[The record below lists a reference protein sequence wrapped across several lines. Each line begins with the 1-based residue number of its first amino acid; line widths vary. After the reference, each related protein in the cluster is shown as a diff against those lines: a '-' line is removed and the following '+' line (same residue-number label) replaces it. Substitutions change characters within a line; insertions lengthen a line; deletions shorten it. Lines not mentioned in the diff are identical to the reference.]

1 MADPHTL
8 PTADDSFVRLDARSL
23 KVLAHPMRSRLVG
36 ALRSAGP
43 STATALAALLGTN
56 SGATSYHLRKLAEVG
71 LVEDTGDGEGKRR
84 VWRAASSYTQWQP
97 SDFDGD
103 EDSESALNWLSRDYL
118 RYLGE
123 RGERWLDAEP
133 GWPAEWRDALGIN
146 DDSVL
151 ATAGQVSEM
160 YAEIDAIVKRYRRV
174 GQGNPAARRVS
185 VWTVMYPID
194 LDRAP
199 RAKDES

>member
-8 PTADDSFVRLDARSL
+8 PTADDTFVRLDARSL

-36 ALRSAGP
+36 ALRAAGP
-43 STATALAALLGTN
+43 STATALAARLGTN
-56 SGATSYHLRKLAEVG
+56 SGATSYHLRRLGEVG
-71 LVEDTGDGEGKRR
+71 LVEDTGEGEGRRR

-123 RGERWLDAEP
+123 RGERWLDAEAE
-133 GWPAEWRDALGIN
+133 WPAEWRDALGIN

-151 ATAGQVSEM
+151 ATAAQVRDM

-199 RAKDES
+199 RS